1 MISYCLR
8 LIIYQIS
15 KLKIRIKN
23 FYSLFLFISN
33 IFFRFVPN
41 KTQQF
46 MTVIKS
52 ISGIVIYE
60 SNQDTIKKAIED
72 AVFKKVNLTGADLTD
87 ANLTGADLTDA
98 NLTRAY
104 LRSADLTRAYLRSA
118 DLKGAYLTGAY
129 LTGADLTGADL
140 KGAYLTDANLTRAY
154 LRSADL
160 TGANL
165 TRAYLRSADLTDA
178 NLTRAY
184 LRSADLTGADLT
196 DANLTRAYLT
206 GAYLTG
212 ANLTGADLTGATL
225 TGAIKLP
232 IYCKWSHGITDR
244 LIHIGCEKRS
254 IEDWDIFFN
263 SNQVIQTPR
272 NTEEFKKIQAV
283 YLAYRAY
290 LTHLQS

>member
-8 LIIYQIS
+8 LIVYQIS

-23 FYSLFLFISN
+23 FYSLFLFESN
-33 IFFRFVPN
+33 IFIRFVPN

-72 AVFKKVNLTGADLTD
+72 AVVKKVNLTGANFRCADLRSAYLTSAD
-87 ANLTGADLTDA
+87 LRSAYLTGAYLT
-98 NLTRAY
+98 
-104 LRSADLTRAYLRSA
+104 
-118 DLKGAYLTGAY
+118 GAYLTGAY
-129 LTGADLTGADL
+129 LTGAD
-140 KGAYLTDANLTRAY
+140 
-154 LRSADL
+154 
-160 TGANL
+160 
-165 TRAYLRSADLTDA
+165 
-178 NLTRAY
+178 
-184 LRSADLTGADLT
+184 
-196 DANLTRAYLT
+196 
-206 GAYLTG
+206 
-212 ANLTGADLTGATL
+212 L

-232 IYCKWSHGITDR
+232 IYCKWSHGITDG
-244 LIHIGCEKRS
+244 LIHIGCENRS

>member
-1 MISYCLR
+1 
-8 LIIYQIS
+8 
-15 KLKIRIKN
+15 
-23 FYSLFLFISN
+23 
-33 IFFRFVPN
+33 
-41 KTQQF
+41 

-60 SNQDTIKKAIED
+60 SNQATIKTAIED
-72 AVFKKVNLTGADLTD
+72 AVVKKVNLTGANFRSADLRSAYLTG
-87 ANLTGADLTDA
+87 ANLTGAYLTSSDLRGA
-98 NLTRAY
+98 NCRG
-104 LRSADLTRAYLRSA
+104 ADLTSA
-118 DLKGAYLTGAY
+118 D

-140 KGAYLTDANLTRAY
+140 
-154 LRSADL
+154 
-160 TGANL
+160 TG
-165 TRAYLRSADLTDA
+165 
-178 NLTRAY
+178 
-184 LRSADLTGADLT
+184 ADLTGADLT
-196 DANLTRAYLT
+196 
-206 GAYLTG
+206 G
-212 ANLTGADLTGATL
+212 ANL

-232 IYCKWSHGITDR
+232 IYCKWSHGITDG

>member
-1 MISYCLR
+1 
-8 LIIYQIS
+8 
-15 KLKIRIKN
+15 
-23 FYSLFLFISN
+23 
-33 IFFRFVPN
+33 
-41 KTQQF
+41 

-60 SNQDTIKKAIED
+60 SNQATIKTAIED
-72 AVFKKVNLTGADLTD
+72 AVFKKVNLKDAD
-87 ANLTGADLTDA
+87 
-98 NLTRAY
+98 
-104 LRSADLTRAYLRSA
+104 
-118 DLKGAYLTGAY
+118 LTGAY
-129 LTGADLTGADL
+129 LTGADLTGA
-140 KGAYLTDANLTRAY
+140 NLTGADLRGADLTSAD
-154 LRSADL
+154 LRSAYL

-165 TRAYLRSADLTDA
+165 TGA
-178 NLTRAY
+178 NLKD
-184 LRSADLTGADLT
+184 ADLTGAYLT
-196 DANLTRAYLT
+196 GADLT

-212 ANLTGADLTGATL
+212 ANLTGADLTGANL

-232 IYCKWSHGITDR
+232 IYCRWSHGITDK

>member
-15 KLKIRIKN
+15 KLNIRIKN
-23 FYSLFLFISN
+23 FYSLFLFESN
-33 IFFRFVPN
+33 IFIRFVPN

-60 SNQDTIKKAIED
+60 SNQATIKTAIED
-72 AVFKKVNLTGADLTD
+72 AVIKKVNLTGA
-87 ANLTGADLTDA
+87 NF
-98 NLTRAY
+98 
-104 LRSADLTRAYLRSA
+104 RSADLRS
-118 DLKGAYLTGAY
+118 
-129 LTGADLTGADL
+129 
-140 KGAYLTDANLTRAY
+140 
-154 LRSADL
+154 
-160 TGANL
+160 
-165 TRAYLRSADLTDA
+165 
-178 NLTRAY
+178 
-184 LRSADLTGADLT
+184 
-196 DANLTRAYLT
+196 
-206 GAYLTG
+206 AYLTG
-212 ANLTGADLTGATL
+212 ANLTGAYLTSSDLTGANFRGAYLTSADLRCADFTGADLAGAYLTSSDLRGAELTSADL

-232 IYCKWSHGITDR
+232 IYCKWSHGITDG
-244 LIHIGCEKRS
+244 LIHIGCENRS

>member
-23 FYSLFLFISN
+23 FYSLFLFESN
-33 IFFRFVPN
+33 IFIRFVPN

-60 SNQDTIKKAIED
+60 SNQETIKKAIED
-72 AVFKKVNLTGADLTD
+72 AVVKKVNLTGADLT
-87 ANLTGADLTDA
+87 
-98 NLTRAY
+98 
-104 LRSADLTRAYLRSA
+104 SADLRS
-118 DLKGAYLTGAY
+118 AYLTGAY
-129 LTGADLTGADL
+129 LTGADLRD
-140 KGAYLTDANLTRAY
+140 
-154 LRSADL
+154 
-160 TGANL
+160 
-165 TRAYLRSADLTDA
+165 
-178 NLTRAY
+178 
-184 LRSADLTGADLT
+184 ADLTGADLT
-196 DANLTRAYLT
+196 YANLT

-212 ANLTGADLTGATL
+212 ADL

-232 IYCKWSHGITDR
+232 IYCKWSHGITDK